1 MKISA
6 LITMILSFVVVFGAA
21 AVFIYIALKSKI
33 NDK

>member
-6 LITMILSFVVVFGAA
+6 LITMILSYVTIFGAA
-21 AVFIYIALKSKI
+21 FIFIYIALKSKN